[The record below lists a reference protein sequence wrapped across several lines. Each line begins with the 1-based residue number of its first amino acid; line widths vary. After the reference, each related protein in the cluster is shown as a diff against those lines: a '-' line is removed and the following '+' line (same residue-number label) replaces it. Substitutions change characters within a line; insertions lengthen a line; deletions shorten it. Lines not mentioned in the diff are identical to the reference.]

1 MMDLHRG
8 ATVVLNCPAVKTPT
22 VIPYVHVE
30 MISNHG
36 TGDFAGRTTWCNS
49 AQADEILD
57 NVSE

>member
-8 ATVVLNCPAVKTPT
+8 ATVVLNCTAVKTPA

-36 TGDFAGRTTWCNS
+36 TGDFAGRMT
-49 AQADEILD
+49 
-57 NVSE
+57 